1 MNNNDFKTTGAVAK
15 QSALD
20 YAEISNTLNTI
31 NARVEALS
39 IVVNILNS
47 LLHVIQSSDTPLS
60 PEAVASLQ
68 TAINQE
74 SAITN
79 NMFTKISGEITSQE
93 VPEDI
98 LSESEATEASMPE
111 ETETKDA

>member
-1 MNNNDFKTTGAVAK
+1 MNNNDFKATGAVAK
-15 QSALD
+15 QSAVD

-47 LLHVIQSSDTPLS
+47 LLSVIQSSDNPLP
-60 PEAVASLQ
+60 PEVIASLQ
-68 TAINQE
+68 NAINQE
-74 SAITN
+74 GAITN

-93 VPEDI
+93 MPED
-98 LSESEATEASMPE
+98 LLNNSEATEASMPE
-111 ETETKDA
+111 EIEIKDA